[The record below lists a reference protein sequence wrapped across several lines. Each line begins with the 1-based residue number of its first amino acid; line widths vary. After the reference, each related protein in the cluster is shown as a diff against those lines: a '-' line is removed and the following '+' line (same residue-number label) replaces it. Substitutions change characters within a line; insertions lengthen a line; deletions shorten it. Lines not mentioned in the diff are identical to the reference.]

1 VSSSRN
7 YAILKLIGACTVSH
21 RNKDEVCRDRLEDAD
36 VFVFGSPREQLTA
49 AEMDDMRAWLNA
61 GGRLLVMTTDG
72 GDKQTGSN
80 LNAFL
85 KE

>member
-1 VSSSRN
+1 
-7 YAILKLIGACTVSH
+7 
-21 RNKDEVCRDRLEDAD
+21 